1 MGCSG
6 GRYINDNYDNYSIG
20 CFSGNG
26 KVQLANKTYKKI
38 KELVKGDILENGSIV
53 QCLIVQKVNC
63 IMN

>member
-26 KVQLANKTYKKI
+26 KVQLANKTYKK
-38 KELVKGDILENGSIV
+38 
-53 QCLIVQKVNC
+53 
-63 IMN
+63 